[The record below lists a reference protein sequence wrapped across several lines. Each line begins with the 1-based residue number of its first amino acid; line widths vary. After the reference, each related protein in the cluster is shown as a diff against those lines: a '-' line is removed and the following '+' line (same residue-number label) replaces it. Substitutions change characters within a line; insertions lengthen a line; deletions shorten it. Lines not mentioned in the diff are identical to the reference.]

1 MLSIIKTA
9 ALLCCLTAITLSPFV
24 QAEDAEISDRKI
36 AVTAVALSRACANW
50 KPSESYSVGNL
61 LAKSDSGLSD
71 VQKELIRKADT
82 SPLYASE
89 IRTIQESAETE
100 NSEFVFGK
108 ICPGF
113 AAP

>member
-1 MLSIIKTA
+1 MLSMIKTA
-9 ALLCCLTAITLSPFV
+9 ALLSCLTAITLGPFA
-24 QAEDAEISDRKI
+24 QAEDAEVSDRKI
-36 AVTAVALSRACANW
+36 AVTAVALNRACANW
-50 KPSESYSVGNL
+50 KPSESYSVDNL

-71 VQKELIRKADT
+71 GQKALIRKADT

-89 IRTIQESAETE
+89 IRFIQESAETE

-108 ICPGF
+108 VCPGF

>member
-9 ALLCCLTAITLSPFV
+9 ALLSCLSAITLSPFA
-24 QAEDAEISDRKI
+24 QAEDAEISDRSI
-36 AVTAVALSRACANW
+36 AVTAVALSRACSSW
-50 KPSESYSVGNL
+50 KPSESYSVDNL

-71 VQKELIRKADT
+71 GQKELIRKADT

-89 IRTIQESAETE
+89 VRAIQESAETE